1 MIFLKDFSWFLSINL
16 DSSIYIHVYLVNLEW
31 IIWVVETYSKL
42 LIITFKYSSPCLSF
56 FPASTHAFISCSC
69 LALTRNLES
78 GGIRVLLTSNSTT
91 TGSRSAQYT
100 LCNAGFA
107 RGGYSQNNWVGVRGP
122 LPKTLTLFFHFFFG
136 DFSTLFMTWP
146 IPYLYLTYAGFGWH
160 RPWTWHMKGFCW
172 KCHRFT
178 IKKNT
183 I

>member
-1 MIFLKDFSWFLSINL
+1 M
-16 DSSIYIHVYLVNLEW
+16 
-31 IIWVVETYSKL
+31 VETYSKL

-122 LPKTLTLFFHFFFG
+122 LPKTFTFFFFQNRG
-136 DFSTLFMTWP
+136 FFYPIYDLTYTLP
-146 IPYLYLTYAGFGWH
+146 IPYLCRLRLAQALDMIYEGLLLEVPSIYD
-160 RPWTWHMKGFCW
+160 
-172 KCHRFT
+172 
-178 IKKNT
+178 
-183 I
+183 